1 MEFDRYD
8 FQCTRVRLLALT
20 VDQLLLAHFN
30 NCVGWALPTIPCR
43 ADAAIKRS
51 NWIKRQDNECE
62 RNPLF
67 PSLLMAPRSQTES
80 VKSFNLFNWEQ
91 ASG

>member
-1 MEFDRYD
+1 MELGGHA

-30 NCVGWALPTIPCR
+30 SCLGWALPTIPCR
-43 ADAAIKRS
+43 VGAAIERA
-51 NWIKRQDNECE
+51 NWIERQDNECK
-62 RNPLF
+62 RDPLF
-67 PSLLMAPRSQTES
+67 PSLLMAPRRQTES